1 MSQINEDREK
11 LINALE
17 RYGYIKSDIV
27 KKAFLKVDR
36 SNFIPDDKKNDA
48 YRDTPLS
55 IGWGQTISAPSMI
68 AIMLEV
74 SELTKGVKV
83 LEIGTGSGYNAAL
96 IAEICGDENVV
107 TIERI
112 PEVYSFGLTNLR
124 RAGYKVKVV
133 LGDGTKGHEEDSPY
147 DRIIVTAAA
156 PNILDSWK
164 NQITDEGMIIAP
176 VGAERHYQELL
187 VLKKEKDG
195 RFKTIKHG
203 GCVFVPLVGE
213 QGWKE

>member
-96 IAEICGDENVV
+96 IAE
-107 TIERI
+107 
-112 PEVYSFGLTNLR
+112 
-124 RAGYKVKVV
+124 
-133 LGDGTKGHEEDSPY
+133 
-147 DRIIVTAAA
+147 
-156 PNILDSWK
+156 
-164 NQITDEGMIIAP
+164 
-176 VGAERHYQELL
+176 
-187 VLKKEKDG
+187 
-195 RFKTIKHG
+195 
-203 GCVFVPLVGE
+203 
-213 QGWKE
+213 

>member
-1 MSQINEDREK
+1 
-11 LINALE
+11 
-17 RYGYIKSDIV
+17 
-27 KKAFLKVDR
+27 
-36 SNFIPDDKKNDA
+36 
-48 YRDTPLS
+48 
-55 IGWGQTISAPSMI
+55 
-68 AIMLEV
+68 MLEV
-74 SELTKGVKV
+74 SELTKGVNV

-164 NQITDEGMIIAP
+164 NQITEEGIIIAP

-195 RFKTIKHG
+195 RF
-203 GCVFVPLVGE
+203 
-213 QGWKE
+213 